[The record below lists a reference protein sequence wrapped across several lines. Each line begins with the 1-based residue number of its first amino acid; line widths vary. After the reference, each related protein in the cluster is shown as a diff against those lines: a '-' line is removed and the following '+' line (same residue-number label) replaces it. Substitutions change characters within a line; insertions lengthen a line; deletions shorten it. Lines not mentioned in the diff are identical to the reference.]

1 VGGPRTVKPT
11 LDRAQDTRHSR
22 DAMDSREPV
31 HRRHHVPRA
40 TPREVY
46 DVVVDFPSYPR
57 LFPELKGARVVSTA
71 GNVVRVEFRAH
82 VVLPIRYVLDLTCS
96 GAGPDGGPLTV
107 DWTYVEGEIVTSSVG
122 GWRFAPEGDGTHVD
136 YTVSL
141 DVRAPLPG
149 FVLRKVTDGL
159 VSASLPNM
167 FASLE
172 REVRRRQAAG
182 ASATNSSSMT

>member
-1 VGGPRTVKPT
+1 
-11 LDRAQDTRHSR
+11 
-22 DAMDSREPV
+22 MDSREPV
-31 HRRHHVPRA
+31 RRRQHVPRA

-57 LFPELKGARVVSTA
+57 LFPELKEARVLSRT
-71 GNVVRVEFRAH
+71 GNVARVEFRAH
-82 VVLPIRYVLDLTCS
+82 MVLPIRYVLDLTCE
-96 GAGPDGGPLTV
+96 ADGSLPTV

-122 GWRFAPEGDGTHVD
+122 SWRFTAEGDGTAVD

-167 FASLE
+167 FVSLE
-172 REVRRRQAAG
+172 REVRRRQAVGVA
-182 ASATNSSSMT
+182 AVIPSSTT